1 MEAYVAPLTLLL
13 GVLAGAVA
21 TWLVRGRD
29 VARLLRECAAERD
42 RAVRAETAHA
52 EAMRKS
58 DGFITELQN
67 EKVARATAEAAVG
80 RVTTLEADLRAVQDR
95 CAAVSEDKARLET
108 ERAKDRQAHEEKLAA
123 LTTLRGDMEKEMKTL
138 AAEALQGNQA
148 SFLLLAEQVLE
159 KHKQMAAGDLE
170 QRHKAIESLLT
181 PITATLEEYRKG
193 LGEVEKARVEAYSG
207 LANELQHVVRTQAD
221 VSAQTRKLV
230 NALQA
235 APKTRGRWGEQQL
248 QNVME
253 LSGMTAYVD
262 FTPQE
267 QVTLNDTRLR
277 PDVIIRLPGDRR
289 IVVDAKTSMAAY
301 LDAIEATDDDT
312 REAHLLRH
320 AQQLRQHMKLLAAKS
335 YWEALPVTPDFVVM
349 FVPGENFFAA
359 AMERDG
365 QLFEDG
371 VAARV
376 LIVTPTTLI
385 ALAKAIAFGWRQEK
399 VADNARKVADL
410 GRDLYKRLAAMGV
423 HIVGIGK
430 SLENTVKHFNGFIG
444 SIEHSVMSQARKFTE
459 LEVEGTQDPLP
470 ALTHV
475 DTETRHVRHDRD
487 MMVTEATVHDLLASE
502 VVQLPEETLQV

>member
-1 MEAYVAPLTLLL
+1 
-13 GVLAGAVA
+13 
-21 TWLVRGRD
+21 
-29 VARLLRECAAERD
+29 
-42 RAVRAETAHA
+42 
-52 EAMRKS
+52 MRKG
-58 DGFITELQN
+58 DGLIAELQN

-80 RVTTLEADLRAVQDR
+80 RVAILESDLKAVQER
-95 CAAVSEDKARLET
+95 CATVSEDKARLET

-138 AAEALQGNQA
+138 AAEALKGNQS
-148 SFLLLAEQVLE
+148 SFLLLAEQVFE
-159 KHKQMAAGDLE
+159 KHQQMATGDLE
-170 QRHKAIESLLT
+170 KRQQAIQSLLT
-181 PITATLEEYRKG
+181 PIAATLEEYRKG

-207 LANELQHVVRTQAD
+207 LANELQNVVRTQTD

-262 FTPQE
+262 FTPEE

-277 PDVIIRLPGDRR
+277 PDVILRLPGDRR

-301 LDAIEATDDDT
+301 LDAIEAADDDA

-320 AQQLRQHMKLLAAKS
+320 AQQLRQHMKLLAAKR
-335 YWEALPVTPDFVVM
+335 YWEALTVTPDFVVM

-371 VAARV
+371 IASRV

-399 VADNARKVADL
+399 VADNARKVAEL
-410 GRDLYKRLAAMGV
+410 GRDLYKRLATMGG
-423 HIVGIGK
+423 HIVEVGK
-430 SLENTVKHFNGFIG
+430 SLERTVKHFNGFVG
-444 SIEHSVMSQARKFTE
+444 SIEHSVMSQARKFHE
-459 LEVEGTQDPLP
+459 LEVEGTQDLLPELP
-470 ALTHV
+470 AV
-475 DTETRHVRHDRD
+475 DTEPRHVRHDRD
-487 MMVTEATVHDLLASE
+487 LVMTEAKTTGLLSAE
-502 VVQLPEETLQV
+502 EAPLPA

>member
-1 MEAYVAPLTLLL
+1 
-13 GVLAGAVA
+13 
-21 TWLVRGRD
+21 LVRSRD
-29 VARLLRECAAERD
+29 VARLQRESAGERD
-42 RAVRAETAHA
+42 RAVRTETAYA
-52 EAMRKS
+52 EAVRKR
-58 DGFITELQN
+58 DELRAELQG
-67 EKVARATAEAAVG
+67 EKIARATAEVSVG
-80 RVTTLEADLRAVQDR
+80 RVATLEADLRAVQAKL
-95 CAAVSEDKARLET
+95 AAVSEDKARLET
-108 ERAKDRQAHEEKLAA
+108 EHVKDRQAQEEKIAV
-123 LTTLRGDMEKEMKTL
+123 LTTLRGDMEKEMTAL
-138 AAEALQGNQA
+138 AGEALQSNQA

-159 KHKQMAAGDLE
+159 KHKQRATGDLE
-170 QRHKAIESLLT
+170 QRHKAIESLLA
-181 PITATLEEYRKG
+181 PIAATLEEYRKG
-193 LGEVEKARVEAYSG
+193 LGEVEKARLEAYSG

-262 FTPQE
+262 FTPEE
-267 QVTLNDTRLR
+267 QVTLHDTRLR

-301 LDAIEATDDDT
+301 LDAVEATDDDT

-320 AQQLRQHMKLLAAKS
+320 AQQLRQHMKSLAAKS
-335 YWEALPVTPDFVVM
+335 YWEALPITPDFVVM

-371 VAARV
+371 IAARV

-410 GRDLYKRLAAMGV
+410 GRDLYKRLATMGG
-423 HIVGIGK
+423 HIVEVGK
-430 SLENTVKHFNGFIG
+430 SLERTVKHFNGFVG
-444 SIEHSVMSQARKFTE
+444 SIEHSVMSQARKFYE
-459 LEVEGTQDPLP
+459 LEVEGTQDALP
-470 ALTHV
+470 ALLSV
-475 DTETRHVRHDRD
+475 DTETRQVRRDRD
-487 MMVTEATVHDLLASE
+487 LVVTEATVEDLLTSKE
-502 VVQLPEETLQV
+502 VQLPS